1 MGLAKN
7 WGSAKNLIRFRAF
20 CSHAC
25 RAFGAALFL
34 LAGTV
39 GAAHAATGSRLDRTQ
54 LVTTFEDN
62 FDVFDAVDPNDPVT
76 EQTGTWK
83 TWHPFGST
91 PFALVSRTFPNNGEM
106 QTYIDKHFPVSG
118 PRTIPNRAHTIRDG
132 VLLLQAE
139 RAGPDM
145 RRRIYNRRYTS
156 AMISSWGRFSQRYGV
171 FEMRAKLP
179 AGKGLWPAFWLLQD
193 NSGGPPEIDIF
204 EFLGQTPT
212 TLHTTMHSLAGGRR
226 TGATRAVQTVD
237 LTKDFHTFTLDW
249 SPQNLVYYIDDVEV
263 ARFPTA
269 GDMHAP
275 MYIIANLAV
284 GGKWPG
290 APDASVVFPAAFE
303 IDWIRVHRR
312 APAPRG
318 G

>member
-1 MGLAKN
+1 MAATKN
-7 WGSAKNLIRFRAF
+7 RMKS
-20 CSHAC
+20 ST
-25 RAFGAALFL
+25 FGALVRRLIGASLLLFAM
-34 LAGTV
+34 AG
-39 GAAHAATGSRLDRTQ
+39 APAQAATGSRLDRST

-62 FDVFDAVDPNDPVT
+62 FDVFDAVNPHDPPN
-76 EQTGTWK
+76 EQLGTWK

-91 PFALVSRTFPNNGEM
+91 PFALISRTFPNNGEM
-106 QTYIDKHFPVSG
+106 QVYVDAHFPQQG
-118 PRTIPNRAHTIRDG
+118 PRTIPERSHTIRDG
-132 VLLLQAE
+132 VLILQAE

-145 RRRIYNRRYTS
+145 RRRIHNRAYTS

-171 FEMRAKLP
+171 FEMRAKFPL
-179 AGKGLWPAFWLLQD
+179 GKGLWPAFWLLPD

-226 TGATRAVQTVD
+226 SGATRAVQTAD
-237 LTKDFHTFTLDW
+237 LTRDFHTFTLDW
-249 SPQNLVYYIDDVEV
+249 SREHLIYYIDDVEV

-269 GDMHAP
+269 GDMHQP
-275 MYIIANLAV
+275 MYMIANLAV

-290 APDASVVFPAAFE
+290 APDASVVFPAKFE

-312 APAPRG
+312 APAPR
-318 G
+318 